1 MVPAHLQ
8 RGVSVNQTRMEF
20 VDEPWVRSVST
31 TGRTHT
37 REMTSKRGRS
47 CMDHVANG
55 RAGDLPGEGF
65 ALPAIQHVVV
75 ETLDGQAISIAGLLN
90 GRCLL
95 LLADDRSIGRR
106 RTVAEH
112 AWVEERLD
120 PGVRLVL
127 VWTQRPPTIG
137 RISSARSGTMS
148 VIDTSGVL
156 REYLAA
162 AGRLRALLADSAAGY
177 VETVDEDSEVFSL
190 GREIRVTDAR
200 GNDHVI
206 DLGDLT

>member
-1 MVPAHLQ
+1 
-8 RGVSVNQTRMEF
+8 
-20 VDEPWVRSVST
+20 
-31 TGRTHT
+31 
-37 REMTSKRGRS
+37 
-47 CMDHVANG
+47 MDHVANG

-65 ALPAIQHVVV
+65 ALPVIQHVVV
-75 ETLDGQAISIAGLLN
+75 ETVDGQAISIAGLLN